1 MRFELPWA
9 INNDLAGRMWPPG
22 LEFDLC
28 HKCSYQFVCL
38 RLRYYQFNKLQN
50 ASLLQNRFARKVI
63 GAVILVS
70 NLRWA
75 VKSDWTW
82 DFTAILVLRKCLN
95 ALNMFEFN
103 VFFPPLFNLFP
114 SSGYIC
120 KSTYP
125 GFLLTAW
132 AGSLLYFMP
141 YYCHLCRSYH
151 NPSVLQPYQAPS

>member
-38 RLRYYQFNKLQN
+38 RLSYYQFNKLQN

-63 GAVILVS
+63 GAVIHELL
-70 NLRWA
+70 NQ
-75 VKSDWTW
+75 TEHE
-82 DFTAILVLRKCLN
+82 ILLLFWFSGNVWMHWICLN
-95 ALNMFEFN
+95 LMF
-103 VFFPPLFNLFP
+103 FFPSLLNLFP

>member
-9 INNDLAGRMWPPG
+9 INNDLAGRVWPPG

-38 RLRYYQFNKLQN
+38 RLRYYQFNKH

-103 VFFPPLFNLFP
+103 VFFPPCWTYFP
-114 SSGYIC
+114 PQDIFANPLIQAFSSLPGLALCCISC
-120 KSTYP
+120 RITATYAAVITIP
-125 GFLLTAW
+125 
-132 AGSLLYFMP
+132 LYCSRIKP
-141 YYCHLCRSYH
+141 RRR
-151 NPSVLQPYQAPS
+151 V